1 MCSHPG
7 QLPGKTQARCF
18 PFKQVRAGIKAVRDD
33 AFNCPASAPVSPAQP
48 PPKRQSS
55 NPTGEPISPA
65 FPPSVPLY
73 FATPYR
79 PDTKRKKLK
88 SFPNY
93 DPLKKWTEFS
103 PLKKA
108 GDWPLPPP
116 HAQKRAKMRLPLQ
129 PGSGSTG
136 GNCCSVCRFYTPD

>member
-18 PFKQVRAGIKAVRDD
+18 PFKQVRAGVKAVRDD
-33 AFNCPASAPVSPAQP
+33 AFNCPASSPVSPAQP
-48 PPKRQSS
+48 PLKRQSS

-93 DPLKKWTEFS
+93 DPLKNGQSSLHLRK
-103 PLKKA
+103 LGA
-108 GDWPLPPP
+108 GLPPP
-116 HAQKRAKMRLPLQ
+116 QKRAKMRLPLQ